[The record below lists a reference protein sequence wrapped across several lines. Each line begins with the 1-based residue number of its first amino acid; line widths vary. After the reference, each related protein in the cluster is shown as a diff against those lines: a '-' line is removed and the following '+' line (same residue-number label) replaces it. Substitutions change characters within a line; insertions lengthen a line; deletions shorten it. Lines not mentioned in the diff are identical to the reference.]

1 VTISELQETS
11 TAPTSFRSGS
21 GSSAVAAARLRRRLT
36 LEEAARR
43 SGLPAEEVA
52 WLEEGRL
59 YRFATGD
66 DAVAAAVVY
75 ASALGVGPAEACELA
90 GLPPP
95 QRGHVR
101 RLAVLAALAVSI
113 AGLAAAIVFTGP
125 AHHRSGATPSRPGL
139 ALPPPWK
146 VRVDVLNG
154 AGDINWT
161 RQVASRVGALGYRL
175 GRVARANRF
184 DYPRTAVYYEPGGQ
198 ALAVRLARGIGTV
211 TSPLPGGSNPRRL
224 VVIVGPHRGPA

>member
-1 VTISELQETS
+1 M
-11 TAPTSFRSGS
+11 
-21 GSSAVAAARLRRRLT
+21 SS
-36 LEEAARR
+36 
-43 SGLPAEEVA
+43 PACPPPEPKPA
-52 WLEEGRL
+52 EGRL
-59 YRFATGD
+59 
-66 DAVAAAVVY
+66 
-75 ASALGVGPAEACELA
+75 
-90 GLPPP
+90 
-95 QRGHVR
+95 R
-101 RLAVLAALAVSI
+101 RLAVFAALATAVAALVVVLLLTGGHRRTHTSTP
-113 AGLAAAIVFTGP
+113 AAA
-125 AHHRSGATPSRPGL
+125 

-175 GRVARANRF
+175 GRVARAGRF

-198 ALAVRLARGIGTV
+198 ALAVRLARALGTM

>member
-11 TAPTSFRSGS
+11 TAPTSFRRNS

-36 LEEAARR
+36 VEDAALR
-43 SGLPAEEVA
+43 SGLSPAQIE

-66 DAVAAAVVY
+66 DALAAAVVY
-75 ASALGVGPAEACELA
+75 ATALGVGPAEARELA
-90 GLPPP
+90 GLPP
-95 QRGHVR
+95 QRAPGRAR
-101 RLAVLAALAVSI
+101 RFALLAVIAISI
-113 AGLAAAIVFTGP
+113 AGLAAAIAFTGTNG
-125 AHHRSGATPSRPGL
+125 ARRSAPQRQAA

-161 RQVASRVGALGYRL
+161 RQVASRIGALGYRL

-184 DYPRTAVYYEPGGQ
+184 DYRSTAVYYEPGGQ
-198 ALAVRLARGIGTV
+198 PLAVRLARVLGTL

-224 VVIVGPHRGPA
+224 VVIVGPHRGPG

>member
-11 TAPTSFRSGS
+11 TAPTSFRRGS

-36 LEEAARR
+36 IEDAARR
-43 SGLPAEEVA
+43 SGLTAEEIA

-66 DAVAAAVVY
+66 DALAAGVVY
-75 ASALGVGPAEACELA
+75 ASALGVGPAEARELA
-90 GLPPP
+90 GLPP
-95 QRGHVR
+95 QLARGRSR
-101 RLAVLAALAVSI
+101 RLAILAALAVSI
-113 AGLAAAIVFTGP
+113 AGLAAAIAFTGP
-125 AHHRSGATPSRPGL
+125 SHDRRSAPPSRHAA

-161 RQVASRVGALGYRL
+161 RQVASRIGALGYRL

-184 DYPRTAVYYEPGGQ
+184 DYRSTAVYYEPGGQ
-198 ALAVRLARGIGTV
+198 ALAVRLARTLGTV

-224 VVIVGPHRGPA
+224 VVIVGPHRGP

>member
-11 TAPTSFRSGS
+11 TAPTSFRRGS
-21 GSSAVAAARLRRRLT
+21 GSSPVAAARLRRRLT
-36 LEEAARR
+36 VEDAARR
-43 SGLPAEEVA
+43 SGLSAAEIE

-59 YRFATGD
+59 YRFPTSD
-66 DAVAAAVVY
+66 DALAAAVVY
-75 ASALGVGPAEACELA
+75 ASTLGVGAAEARELA
-90 GLPPP
+90 GLPSPP
-95 QRGHVR
+95 ARGRTR
-101 RLAVLAALAVSI
+101 RLVILAALAVSI
-113 AGLAAAIVFTGP
+113 AGLAAAIAFTGP
-125 AHHRSGATPSRPGL
+125 SHDRRGTAPRSGA

-161 RQVASRVGALGYRL
+161 RQVASRIGALGYRL

-184 DYPRTAVYYEPGGQ
+184 DYRSTAVYYEPGGQ
-198 ALAVRLARGIGTV
+198 ALAIRLARTLGTV